1 MTESVA
7 VTVADRVE
15 LGVIQASH
23 PKDVVERAT
32 EAADVLAKVIR
43 SRKLST
49 NIKGRE
55 YVRCEGWTTLAAM
68 LGCTPHE
75 ISVTEHDGTFTAT
88 VEMRRITD
96 GMAISR
102 ASAECGTDVTMW
114 ANRSR
119 NARRSMALTRAT
131 GKACRLAFSW
141 IMALAGYEVTPA
153 EEMPRDEDEKPKE
166 PVSSPEAFDPV
177 DGDGALHEPLE
188 GRELVDLLTLVQ
200 KSGVDKAAFPAWY
213 EQIIGR
219 PYDKWV
225 FVDDK
230 AKLEAAAHL
239 KLGSVP
245 AKRGK
250 K

>member
-102 ASAECGTDVTMW
+102 ASAECGTDETMW

-153 EEMPRDEDEKPKE
+153 EEMPRDETD
-166 PVSSPEAFDPV
+166 SPEAGQRLRPEPDTLPKSGSPSGNPEPFDPV
-177 DGDGALHEPLE
+177 DGDGVLHEPLE

-225 FVDDK
+225 
-230 AKLEAAAHL
+230 
-239 KLGSVP
+239 
-245 AKRGK
+245 
-250 K
+250 